1 MGLAVMLYNT
11 VIEVVC
17 YCGSSSWTY
26 NGTYMRL
33 RSSGSR
39 TLWGWCTLWQG
50 DPRGSDTRLSMVTAA
65 GETQRGRKVRPSG
78 PLSFFSFHF
87 PLDDKCLLQRES
99 AKTKWS
105 KGSKCAKGSSHQ
117 LVNFPSSVSRF
128 PSPRGLV
135 CRVACQAQER

>member
-1 MGLAVMLYNT
+1 
-11 VIEVVC
+11 
-17 YCGSSSWTY
+17 
-26 NGTYMRL
+26 
-33 RSSGSR
+33 
-39 TLWGWCTLWQG
+39 
-50 DPRGSDTRLSMVTAA
+50 MVTARGKHRG
-65 GETQRGRKVRPSG
+65 GEKCDRVV
-78 PLSFFSFHF
+78 LSVLFSFHF